1 MPFKEKYINPFT
13 DFGFKRL
20 FGQENHKEFL
30 IDFLNQ
36 LLPEKHQVKNLTYL
50 HSEQNSDTTED
61 RRAIFDLYCT
71 AENGDR
77 FIVEMQVAHQTF
89 FKERMIYYSTF
100 PIRDQAKKGKWKF
113 ELKSVY
119 TVAIL
124 DFTLSKKIRPGE
136 VFHLAQLKDQNGDV
150 FYDKLTF
157 IYLEMPNFVKKETEL
172 TSNFDKWMFVLK
184 NLTKMRNKP
193 EVLKEIVFGR
203 FLDAAELARFSPEE
217 VWKYEQSLKHYRD
230 MHNVVETAYDDGK
243 AEGIEVGKA
252 VGIKEGIEVGKA
264 VGIKEGIEL
273 GKAEGKIENTLQIA
287 AVMKAGGL
295 SVEIIMKVTGLS
307 SEAIEGL

>member
-1 MPFKEKYINPFT
+1 MA
-13 DFGFKRL
+13 
-20 FGQENHKEFL
+20 Q
-30 IDFLNQ
+30 Q
-36 LLPEKHQVKNLTYL
+36 WAV
-50 HSEQNSDTTED
+50 
-61 RRAIFDLYCT
+61 
-71 AENGDR
+71 
-77 FIVEMQVAHQTF
+77 
-89 FKERMIYYSTF
+89 
-100 PIRDQAKKGKWKF
+100 
-113 ELKSVY
+113 
-119 TVAIL
+119 
-124 DFTLSKKIRPGE
+124 E

-203 FLDAAELARFSPEE
+203 FLDAAELAQFSPEE

-252 VGIKEGIEVGKA
+252 EGIKVGKA
-264 VGIKEGIEL
+264 EGIKV
-273 GKAEGKIENTLQIA
+273 GKAEGKIEGKQETALLIA
-287 AVMKAGGL
+287 TNLKARGL
-295 SVEIIMKVTGLS
+295 PVEFIMETTGLTA
-307 SEAIEGL
+307 EVIESL